1 MFQLLIFRSIFF
13 QFYTGLFIVG
23 LSIANCQAQSL
34 DSLLKKAYANNPE
47 LKALQLEYEAA
58 LQQGP
63 QVSQLPDP
71 TVGVGIP
78 ILPVETRL
86 GSQNLLISANQ
97 MFPWFGTLKA
107 KEDVVLTMAKSKYE
121 RVAVERLNI
130 DYQIKTAYYNL
141 YLLQAKQHI
150 FRKNIR
156 IFETLEKVALAKVE
170 SGKSLA
176 ADVLTV
182 RIKIEELNQQ
192 IQTLEEQKLTYTAII
207 NEAVNDP
214 LNSAI
219 QIDTTQITRAE
230 IEYNIEQFRENI
242 QANHPLI
249 KQLDW
254 NIETSSKA
262 LALNALNGKP
272 SFGVGLDYSLV
283 NSRTDAFP
291 VNNGRDILIPKV
303 MVSIPIYRKKY
314 AAKKEEENLKQ
325 QSFKLQKES
334 LTNRMISSIQGYKSE
349 YESAKLMLELAHK
362 QIEISNGAY
371 DILLAEYSSKGRRF
385 DELMK
390 LQSDINRYEIEIIKS
405 IVQSHLAKFK
415 IDRLTNF

>member
-1 MFQLLIFRSIFF
+1 MKTKYIVLLLAWMASTFA
-13 QFYTGLFIVG
+13 VK
-23 LSIANCQAQSL
+23 AQTL
-34 DSLLKKAYANNPE
+34 DSLLKKAYNNNPE

-58 LQQGP
+58 LQKGP

-71 TVGVGIP
+71 TVGVGV
-78 ILPVETRL
+78 PVLRPETRL
-86 GSQNLLISANQ
+86 GGQVFSVSASQ

-107 KEDVVLTMAKSKYE
+107 KEDVELTMAKSKYE
-121 RVAVERLNI
+121 RVAAERLNI

-141 YLLQAKQHI
+141 DLLQAKQNI
-150 FRKNIR
+150 LRKNIR

-170 SGKSLA
+170 SGKSIA
-176 ADVLTV
+176 SDVLTV
-182 RIKIEELNQQ
+182 RIKLEELNQR
-192 IQTLEEQKLTYTAII
+192 IRVLEEQKLAYTATI
-207 NEAVNDP
+207 NEAINNP

-219 QIDTTQITRAE
+219 QIDTTQITIAE
-230 IEYNIEQFRENI
+230 IEYNIEQFRKII

-249 KQLDW
+249 KQLNW
-254 NIETSSKA
+254 NIETSNKA
-262 LALNALNGKP
+262 LALNALEGKP

-283 NSRTDAFP
+283 NGRTDAFP

-314 AAKKEEENLKQ
+314 AAKKEEESLKQ
-325 QSFKLQKES
+325 QAFEFQKES
-334 LTNRMISSIQGYKSE
+334 LTNRMISGIQGYKSE
-349 YESAKLMLELAHK
+349 YESAKLIFELANK
-362 QIEISNGAY
+362 QIKISNSAY
-371 DILLAEYSSKGRRF
+371 DILLADYSSKGNRF

-415 IDRLTNF
+415 IDRLTDF

>member
-1 MFQLLIFRSIFF
+1 MKTKYIVLILALMASTFA
-13 QFYTGLFIVG
+13 VK
-23 LSIANCQAQSL
+23 AQTL
-34 DSLLKKAYANNPE
+34 DSLLKKAYDNNPE

-58 LQQGP
+58 LQKGP

-78 ILPVETRL
+78 VLRPETRL
-86 GSQNLLISANQ
+86 GGQVFSVSASQ

-121 RVAVERLNI
+121 RVATERLNI

-141 YLLQAKQHI
+141 YLIQTKQSI
-150 FRKNIR
+150 LRKNIR
-156 IFETLEKVALAKVE
+156 IFESLEKVALAKVE
-170 SGKSLA
+170 SGKSIA
-176 ADVLTV
+176 SDVLTV
-182 RIKIEELNQQ
+182 QIKIEELNQQ
-192 IQTLEEQKLTYTAII
+192 IQILEEQKLAYTATI
-207 NEAVNDP
+207 NEAVNNP

-219 QIDTTQITRAE
+219 QIDTTQITIAE
-230 IEYNIEQFRENI
+230 IEYNIEQFRNNI

-254 NIETSSKA
+254 NIETSNKA
-262 LALNALNGKP
+262 LALNALAGKP

-283 NSRTDAFP
+283 TGRTDAIP

-314 AAKKEEENLKQ
+314 AAKKEEESLKQ
-325 QSFKLQKES
+325 QAFEFQKEN

-349 YESAKLMLELAHK
+349 YESAKLMFELANK
-362 QIEISNGAY
+362 QIEISNSAY
-371 DILLAEYSSKGRRF
+371 DILLADYSSKGKRF

-415 IDRLTNF
+415 IERLTDF

>member
-1 MFQLLIFRSIFF
+1 MKTKYIVLILALMASTFA
-13 QFYTGLFIVG
+13 VK
-23 LSIANCQAQSL
+23 AQTL
-34 DSLLKKAYANNPE
+34 DSLLKKAYDNNPE

-58 LQQGP
+58 LQKGP

-78 ILPVETRL
+78 VLRPETRL
-86 GSQNLLISANQ
+86 GGQVFSVSASQ

-121 RVAVERLNI
+121 RVAAERLNI

-141 YLLQAKQHI
+141 YLLQAKQNIIH
-150 FRKNIR
+150 KNIR

-170 SGKSLA
+170 SGKSIA
-176 ADVLTV
+176 SDVLTV

-192 IQTLEEQKLTYTAII
+192 IQVLEEQKLAYTATI
-207 NEAVNDP
+207 NEAIYNP

-219 QIDTTQITRAE
+219 QIDTTQITIAE
-230 IEYNIEQFRENI
+230 IEYNIEQFRKNI
-242 QANHPLI
+242 QSNHPLI
-249 KQLDW
+249 KQLNW
-254 NIETSSKA
+254 NIETSNKA
-262 LALNALNGKP
+262 LALNALDGKP
-272 SFGVGLDYSLV
+272 SFGIGIDYSLV
-283 NSRTDAFP
+283 NGRTDAFP

-314 AAKKEEENLKQ
+314 AAKKEEESLKQ
-325 QSFKLQKES
+325 QAFEFQKES
-334 LTNRMISSIQGYKSE
+334 LTNRMTSSIQGYKSE
-349 YESAKLMLELAHK
+349 YESAKLMFELANK
-362 QIEISNGAY
+362 QIEISNSAY
-371 DILLAEYSSKGRRF
+371 DILLADYSSKGKRF

-415 IDRLTNF
+415 IDRLTDF

>member
-1 MFQLLIFRSIFF
+1 MKTKHIVLLFA
-13 QFYTGLFIVG
+13 L
-23 LSIANCQAQSL
+23 IASTFTAKAQPL
-34 DSLLKKAYANNPE
+34 DKLLKRAYDTNPE

-58 LQQGP
+58 LQKVP

-78 ILPVETRL
+78 ILRPETRL
-86 GSQNLLISANQ
+86 GGQVFSVSASQ

-121 RVAVERLNI
+121 RVAAERLNI

-141 YLLQAKQHI
+141 YLLRAKQNI
-150 FRKNIR
+150 LRKNIR

-170 SGKSLA
+170 SGKSIA
-176 ADVLTV
+176 SDVLAV
-182 RIKIEELNQQ
+182 RVKIEEINQKIQ
-192 IQTLEEQKLTYTAII
+192 ILEEQKLAYTATI
-207 NEAVNDP
+207 NEAVNNP

-219 QIDTTQITRAE
+219 QIDTTQITIAE
-230 IEYNIEQFRENI
+230 IEYNLEQFRKNI

-249 KQLDW
+249 KQLNW
-254 NIETSSKA
+254 NIEASNKA
-262 LALNALNGKP
+262 LALNVLDGKP

-283 NSRTDAFP
+283 TGRTDAIP

-314 AAKKEEENLKQ
+314 SAKKEEESIKQHAFELK
-325 QSFKLQKES
+325 KES
-334 LTNRMISSIQGYKSE
+334 LTNRMISNIQNYKSE
-349 YESAKLMLELAHK
+349 YESARLMFELANK
-362 QIEISNGAY
+362 LIEISISAF
-371 DILLAEYSSKGRRF
+371 DILLADYSSSGERF

-390 LQSDINRYEIEIIKS
+390 LQSDINRYEIEILQS

-415 IDRLTNF
+415 IDRLTDF

>member
-1 MFQLLIFRSIFF
+1 MKTKYIVLLLAWMASTFA
-13 QFYTGLFIVG
+13 VK
-23 LSIANCQAQSL
+23 AQTL
-34 DSLLKKAYANNPE
+34 DSLLKKAYNNNPE
-47 LKALQLEYEAA
+47 LKTLQLEYEAA
-58 LQQGP
+58 LQKGP

-71 TVGVGIP
+71 TVGVGV
-78 ILPVETRL
+78 PVLRPETRL
-86 GSQNLLISANQ
+86 GGQVFSVSASQ

-121 RVAVERLNI
+121 RVAAERLNI

-141 YLLQAKQHI
+141 DLLQAKQNI
-150 FRKNIR
+150 LRKNIR

-170 SGKSLA
+170 SGKSIA
-176 ADVLTV
+176 SDVLTV

-192 IQTLEEQKLTYTAII
+192 IQVLEEQKLAYTATI
-207 NEAVNDP
+207 NEAINNP

-219 QIDTTQITRAE
+219 QIDTTQITIAE
-230 IEYNIEQFRENI
+230 IEYNIEQFRKNI

-249 KQLDW
+249 KQLNW
-254 NIETSSKA
+254 NIETSNKA
-262 LALNALNGKP
+262 LALNALEGKP

-283 NSRTDAFP
+283 NGRTDAFP

-314 AAKKEEENLKQ
+314 AAKKEEESLKQ
-325 QSFKLQKES
+325 QAFEFQKES
-334 LTNRMISSIQGYKSE
+334 LTNRMISGIQGYKSK
-349 YESAKLMLELAHK
+349 YESAKLMFELANK
-362 QIEISNGAY
+362 QIKISNSAY
-371 DILLAEYSSKGRRF
+371 DILLADYSSKGNRF

-415 IDRLTNF
+415 IDRLTDF

>member
-1 MFQLLIFRSIFF
+1 MKTKYIVLILALMASTFA
-13 QFYTGLFIVG
+13 VK
-23 LSIANCQAQSL
+23 AQTL
-34 DSLLKKAYANNPE
+34 DSLLKKAYDNNPE

-58 LQQGP
+58 LQKGP

-78 ILPVETRL
+78 VLRPETRL
-86 GSQNLLISANQ
+86 GGQVFSVSASQ

-121 RVAVERLNI
+121 RVATERLNI

-141 YLLQAKQHI
+141 YLIQTKQSI
-150 FRKNIR
+150 LRKNIR
-156 IFETLEKVALAKVE
+156 IFESLEKVALAKVE
-170 SGKSLA
+170 SGKSIA
-176 ADVLTV
+176 SDVLTV

-192 IQTLEEQKLTYTAII
+192 IQILEEQKLAYTATI
-207 NEAVNDP
+207 NEAVNNP

-219 QIDTTQITRAE
+219 QIDTTQITIAE
-230 IEYNIEQFRENI
+230 IEYNIEQFRNNI

-254 NIETSSKA
+254 NIETSNKA
-262 LALNALNGKP
+262 LALNALAGKP

-283 NSRTDAFP
+283 TGRTDAIP

-314 AAKKEEENLKQ
+314 AAKKEEESLKQ
-325 QSFKLQKES
+325 QAFEFQKEN

-349 YESAKLMLELAHK
+349 YESAKLMFELANK
-362 QIEISNGAY
+362 QIEISNSAY
-371 DILLAEYSSKGRRF
+371 DILLADYSSKGKRF

-415 IDRLTNF
+415 IERLTDF